1 MAVAITKRIK
11 RLSSSLRWVISMD
24 HRGCRDRP
32 RAGPW
37 SRRCNCRL
45 PAADWGRGPDIGF
58 RAHLGRRLA
67 RGALDRVAALC
78 ASYLDGLFLCH
89 HRGGC
94 CSHSVPLDPCR
105 CAQSSCAQPSGRS
118 AVAGG
123 LVPAQPRALHRSR
136 PQTRVGVKKKAGHKG
151 RPFRFESKSGQL
163 QPVVAPQFRHL

>member
-1 MAVAITKRIK
+1 
-11 RLSSSLRWVISMD
+11 MD

-78 ASYLDGLFLCH
+78 ASYLDGLFLSH

-94 CSHSVPLDPCR
+94 CAIPFLSIPAAAPNP
-105 CAQSSCAQPSGRS
+105 AAPSPPVEALWQAAWFLLSLALYIEAGRTPK
-118 AVAGG
+118 
-123 LVPAQPRALHRSR
+123 PA
-136 PQTRVGVKKKAGHKG
+136 
-151 RPFRFESKSGQL
+151 
-163 QPVVAPQFRHL
+163 